1 MSTPAQIPEAI
12 SILFCSQGTFDVGR
26 DPKLARL
33 FQGQRALR
41 TWFHPAGLFQRLFGA
56 GMPIVRVDREQFGL
70 RLHGAYS
77 RLQTQAILDP
87 SGNDR
92 LPGCRHRRCWKSP
105 PGGGTGRA
113 FSLGSFG
120 GKNFRSGNSHGSRM
134 FPACVEIALFR
145 QLPDGRRRIDF
156 VTLTIAVPSG
166 HSPVTVRLL
175 HPRQN
180 CRPS

>member
-1 MSTPAQIPEAI
+1 MFE
-12 SILFCSQGTFDVGR
+12 VGG
-26 DPKLARL
+26 DPKLSRL
-33 FQGQRALR
+33 FQGQGALR
-41 TWFHPAGLFQRLFGA
+41 TWFHPAGLIQRLFGA
-56 GMPIVRVDREQFGL
+56 GMPIMRVNREQFGL

-77 RLQTQAILDP
+77 RSETQAILDP

-105 PGGGTGRA
+105 PGGGNRA
-113 FSLGSFG
+113 GFQFG
-120 GKNFRSGNSHGSRM
+120 KFWGENFRSGNSHVSRM
-134 FPACVEIALFR
+134 FLACVEIALFR

-156 VTLTIAVPSG
+156 VTLAIAVLSG

-180 CRPS
+180 L